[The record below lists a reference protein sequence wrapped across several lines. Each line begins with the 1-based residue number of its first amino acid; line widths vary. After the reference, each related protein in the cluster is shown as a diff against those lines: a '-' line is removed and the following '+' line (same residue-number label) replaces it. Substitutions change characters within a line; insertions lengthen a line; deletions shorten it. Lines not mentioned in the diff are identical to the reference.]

1 MGITNSSGIKN
12 SINNRQINQV
22 EKNDVEERRFSFML
36 GEKIIIKV
44 VVFFGGGGVTSLE
57 QINNPG
63 GRGLLES
70 IIAGYVPL
78 ASQNPYPIIV
88 YL

>member
-1 MGITNSSGIKN
+1 
-12 SINNRQINQV
+12 
-22 EKNDVEERRFSFML
+22 ML

-44 VVFFGGGGVTSLE
+44 VFFLGSQAWNKEIIRG
-57 QINNPG
+57 
-63 GRGLLES
+63 GLLES

-78 ASQNPYPIIV
+78 ASRNPYPIIV

>member
-22 EKNDVEERRFSFML
+22 EKNDVEERRFIFML

-44 VVFFGGGGVTSLE
+44 VFFFWSQAWNKEIIRG
-57 QINNPG
+57 
-63 GRGLLES
+63 GLLES

>member
-22 EKNDVEERRFSFML
+22 EKNDVEERRFIFML

-44 VVFFGGGGVTSLE
+44 VGFFWSQAWNKEIIRGGYL
-57 QINNPG
+57 
-63 GRGLLES
+63 
-70 IIAGYVPL
+70 
-78 ASQNPYPIIV
+78 SQ
-88 YL
+88 